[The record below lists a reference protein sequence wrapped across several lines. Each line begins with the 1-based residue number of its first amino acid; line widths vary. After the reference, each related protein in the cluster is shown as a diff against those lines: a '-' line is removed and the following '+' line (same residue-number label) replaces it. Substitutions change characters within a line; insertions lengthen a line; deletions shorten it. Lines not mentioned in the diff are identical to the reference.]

1 MNQVQRNSA
10 NRCFSNQQNP
20 QQGKEHKIKEV
31 LSSAVARKRAN
42 REIDSLIDMFHHKKS
57 ILQLL
62 PAIAARCSKAA
73 LEVAIVRIEIN
84 LHKLSIED
92 KIYFERFKASL
103 SEKK

>member
-10 NRCFSNQQNP
+10 NRYFSNTSNP
-20 QQGKEHKIKEV
+20 NSKKEQKIKEV

-42 REIDSLIDMFHHKKS
+42 REIDSLIKMFHHKKS

-73 LEVAIVRIEIN
+73 LEVAIARIEIN
-84 LHKLSIED
+84 SHKLSIED